1 MFPVH
6 NPIQRSSVFC
16 GMALFTDQT
25 GNTISLISAPKR
37 IISLVPSQT
46 ELLADLGLEDEVVGI
61 TKFCV
66 HPNDWFRKKTRIGG
80 TKDVKADRVAAL
92 SPDLI
97 IANKEENVKEQVEA
111 LQKIA
116 PVWTS
121 DIQTLEQAY
130 DMITRIGTITQK
142 EKETAAIIQ
151 KTEEGFNQLQQQAQT
166 TDTKSCVYLIWK
178 DPYMTIGADTFI
190 HDIITRCG
198 LTNLFTSSKRYP
210 ETTIEALQSLS
221 PELLLLSSEPYPFAD
236 KHIEALQNVLPDTRI
251 ELVDGEMF
259 SWYGSRLMQ
268 APAYLC
274 GLLNRINSSS
284 TSVKS

>member
-1 MFPVH
+1 
-6 NPIQRSSVFC
+6 
-16 GMALFTDQT
+16 MALFTDQT
-25 GNTISLISAPKR
+25 GNIISLTAAPKR
-37 IISLVPSQT
+37 IVTLVPSQT
-46 ELLADLGLEDEVVGI
+46 ELLADLGLDNEVVGI

-66 HPNDWFRKKTRIGG
+66 HPNEWFRNKTRIGG
-80 TKDVKADRVAAL
+80 TKDVKTDRVAAL

-121 DIQTLEQAY
+121 DIETLEQAY
-130 DMITRIGTITQK
+130 EMIKQIGAITQK
-142 EKETAAIIQ
+142 EKEAAAIIEQ
-151 KTEEGFNQLQQQAQT
+151 TEKGFAALQQQIKT
-166 TDTKSCVYLIWK
+166 TGAKSCVYLIWK

-190 HDIITRCG
+190 HDILTRCG
-198 LTNLFTSSKRYP
+198 LHNLFTASKRYP
-210 ETTIEALQSLS
+210 ETTIEAIQSLS
-221 PELLLLSSEPYPFAD
+221 PELLLLSSEPYPFAE
-236 KHIEALQNVLPDTRI
+236 KHIETLQKVLPDTRI

-274 GLLNRINSSS
+274 GLLKRINSSS
-284 TSVKS
+284 TDLKS

>member
-1 MFPVH
+1 
-6 NPIQRSSVFC
+6 
-16 GMALFTDQT
+16 MALFTDQT
-25 GNTISLISAPKR
+25 GNTISLTAAPKR
-37 IISLVPSQT
+37 IVSLVPSQT
-46 ELLADLGLEDEVVGI
+46 ELLADLGLDDVVVGI

-66 HPNDWFRKKTRIGG
+66 HPNEWFRKKTRVGG
-80 TKDVKADRVAAL
+80 TKDVKTDRVAAL

-97 IANKEENVKEQVEA
+97 IANKEENVKEQVKA

-121 DIQTLEQAY
+121 DIQTLEDAY
-130 DMITRIGTITQK
+130 EMIRQIGSITQK
-142 EKETAAIIQ
+142 EKEAAVIIQ
-151 KTEEGFNQLQQQAQT
+151 KTEQGFNQLQQAIPS
-166 TDTKSCVYLIWK
+166 DTKSCVYLIWK

-190 HDIITRCG
+190 HNIITRCG
-198 LTNLFTSSKRYP
+198 FTNLFTASKRYP

-236 KHIEALQNVLPDTRI
+236 KHIEALQNVLPNTRI

-259 SWYGSRLMQ
+259 SWYGSRLMH

-274 GLLNRINSSS
+274 GLLNKINSSS
-284 TSVKS
+284 TDLKS